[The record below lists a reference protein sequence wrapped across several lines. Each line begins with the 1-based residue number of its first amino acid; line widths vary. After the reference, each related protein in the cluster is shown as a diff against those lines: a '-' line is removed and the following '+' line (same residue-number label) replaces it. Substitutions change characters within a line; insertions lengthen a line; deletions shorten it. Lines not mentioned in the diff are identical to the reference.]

1 MVGWAVNADFSASGD
16 VHRSSTYH
24 IEALLEHGVRV
35 LIYAGTYDLACN
47 FVGND
52 RMTRG
57 LKWYGQQ
64 EFSAQPLADWFVDG
78 RPAGEQRS
86 FGGLTFAT
94 LRDAGHQVCS
104 LLRCGVI
111 VDVEYCQAPHDS
123 PIQALALIN
132 RWLAGR
138 PL

>member
-94 LRDAGHQVCS
+94 LRDAGHQ
-104 LLRCGVI
+104 
-111 VDVEYCQAPHDS
+111 APHDS